1 MNKRL
6 RSDLLLLG
14 GLAAVGL
21 ALFALLSL
29 GRDDG
34 VQVLVRVDGVVTQR
48 FSLSEPR
55 SYTIQTRDE
64 GVNELRIDDGAVW
77 LESANCPDCLCV
89 KQGKIRYAGESII
102 CLPHGVVVE
111 LSGQDELALD
121 AVTQ

>member
-29 GRDDG
+29 GRDEG

>member
-111 LSGQDELALD
+111 LFGQDELALD

>member
-29 GRDDG
+29 GRDEG

-64 GVNELRIDDGAVW
+64 GVNKLRIDDGAVW

>member
-14 GLAAVGL
+14 GLAAAGL

-29 GRDDG
+29 GRDEG

-89 KQGKIRYAGESII
+89 KHGKIRYAGESII

>member
-21 ALFALLSL
+21 ALFARLSL
-29 GRDDG
+29 GRDEG

>member
-29 GRDDG
+29 VRDDG

>member
-64 GVNELRIDDGAVW
+64 GLNELRIDDGAVW